1 MVRETK
7 YGRVYTLFHI
17 RYKVRLWY
25 LFPVKHKTLTQEI
38 LLKMFLVLFLFF
50 NLCIWI
56 RIHMELDL
64 YLEPDPHYNACV
76 SEALIYTIIFLY
88 KKKVSLY
95 NIESGRTILQLCHPR
110 SW

>member
-1 MVRETK
+1 
-7 YGRVYTLFHI
+7 
-17 RYKVRLWY
+17 
-25 LFPVKHKTLTQEI
+25 
-38 LLKMFLVLFLFF
+38 
-50 NLCIWI
+50 
-56 RIHMELDL
+56 MELDL
-64 YLEPDPHYNACV
+64 YLEPDPHYNACG